1 MRDLQFHLRR
11 LRKRFD
17 IRTEDSF
24 KNRGD
29 EAMDFY
35 KVMVVDDE
43 DEIRLGIIKKIN
55 WEALGFKV
63 VGDGE
68 NGKDALEKAEKL
80 QPDIVLTD
88 IKMPFMDGLE
98 LVEQLGRI
106 MPSTRV
112 VIFSGADDFEY
123 AHKAI
128 KLNVVEYILK
138 PINSIE
144 LTEVLKRL
152 KDKLDKEYE
161 EKRNL
166 ETLYNHYVE
175 SLPVL
180 REQFLVSAIEGR
192 VTKEMWLTKCKK
204 LGIDLKGD
212 FYAVAIIQG
221 ENSGK
226 DKGEQKIIKLSE
238 AHLIPISIKKTV
250 DETMWNYCSFVSFLY
265 SDFVVVLGDFKE
277 KDKIMKFIQGINE
290 VCTSYEKIMGIA
302 LSAGVGRCYE
312 EPTSI
317 RFSYRAA
324 ESALDYKLIMGSG
337 KAIYIEDV
345 EPESRVQL
353 QFDEQQE
360 TAMLNAIKVSSDENI
375 KTVFRDLIGSFEDL
389 VLPFNQYRI
398 YLMEITTSILKLV
411 QAYNLDMD
419 EIFGKNF
426 NCYSY
431 LDSFNSLE
439 EIKDWF
445 IAVALKVNELIKKE
459 RINSSRLLVEKAKAY
474 VKKNYKDYD
483 MSVEKLCSQLHV
495 SPAYFSTI
503 FKRETDMN
511 FVNYLTA
518 VRLEE
523 AVKLLNTTDDKTYVV
538 ATKVGYAEPNY
549 FSYVFKRKFGVS
561 PSRYRKN

>member
-29 EAMDFY
+29 RGMDFY

-138 PINSIE
+138 PINSVE

-192 VTKEMWLTKCKK
+192 ITKEMWLTKCKK
-204 LGIDLKGD
+204 LGIDLKGN

-221 ENSGK
+221 ESSGK

-375 KTVFRDLIGSFEDL
+375 KMIFRELIGSFEDL

-459 RINSSRLLVEKAKAY
+459 RINSSRLLVEKAKEY

-483 MSVEKLCSQLHV
+483 ISVEKLCSQLHV

-503 FKRETDMN
+503 FKKETDMN